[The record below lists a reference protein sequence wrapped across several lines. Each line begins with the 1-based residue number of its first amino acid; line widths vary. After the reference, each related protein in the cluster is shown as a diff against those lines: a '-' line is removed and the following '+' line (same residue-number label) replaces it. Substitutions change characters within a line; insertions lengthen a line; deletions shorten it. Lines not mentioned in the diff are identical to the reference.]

1 VIARIILFGLVVVAG
16 LVVAIAPALTEDQRL
31 DGSVPVLLAF
41 GIYAAIGGLIV
52 FRRDGHLTGWLL
64 ALTGLAV
71 VAADRLPSFPG
82 LSEFGAAWIS
92 SGGWGVV
99 FALFAALTLTF
110 PAGHAPQ
117 GDGFYPRLGRFALW
131 SLPFLVFT
139 TFFTEILTGPE
150 GVNETTN
157 PYGFV
162 PETLGYAALIAIVLV
177 ILGGA
182 ISLALRRRR
191 ATGVERAQLTWVVFG
206 LVLFV
211 TTVLLTF
218 AYIFI
223 SIGIGAGDPGDD
235 VWAPVFLLMLLFP
248 LTFGIAILRYRL
260 YDIDRIVSRTVTY
273 ASLAGLLA
281 ATYFLVVTLL
291 SSQLQ
296 GGNELAVAA
305 STLVVAALFNPLRIR
320 LHSWV
325 DRRFNRARYDAQQVA
340 DRFARDLQ
348 DDMGQGRLVTDLLG
362 VVSQTMEP
370 AVLSVWVRSET
381 DPTIQ

>member
-1 VIARIILFGLVVVAG
+1 
-16 LVVAIAPALTEDQRL
+16 
-31 DGSVPVLLAF
+31 
-41 GIYAAIGGLIV
+41 
-52 FRRDGHLTGWLL
+52 
-64 ALTGLAV
+64 
-71 VAADRLPSFPG
+71 
-82 LSEFGAAWIS
+82 
-92 SGGWGVV
+92 
-99 FALFAALTLTF
+99 
-110 PAGHAPQ
+110 
-117 GDGFYPRLGRFALW
+117 
-131 SLPFLVFT
+131 
-139 TFFTEILTGPE
+139 
-150 GVNETTN
+150 
-157 PYGFV
+157 
-162 PETLGYAALIAIVLV
+162 
-177 ILGGA
+177 
-182 ISLALRRRR
+182 
-191 ATGVERAQLTWVVFG
+191 
-206 LVLFV
+206 
-211 TTVLLTF
+211 
-218 AYIFI
+218 
-223 SIGIGAGDPGDD
+223 
-235 VWAPVFLLMLLFP
+235 MLLFP

-320 LHSWV
+320 LHRWV

-348 DDMGQGRLVTDLLG
+348 DDIGQGRLVTDLLG

>member
-1 VIARIILFGLVVVAG
+1 
-16 LVVAIAPALTEDQRL
+16 
-31 DGSVPVLLAF
+31 
-41 GIYAAIGGLIV
+41 
-52 FRRDGHLTGWLL
+52 
-64 ALTGLAV
+64 
-71 VAADRLPSFPG
+71 
-82 LSEFGAAWIS
+82 
-92 SGGWGVV
+92 
-99 FALFAALTLTF
+99 
-110 PAGHAPQ
+110 
-117 GDGFYPRLGRFALW
+117 
-131 SLPFLVFT
+131 VFT

-348 DDMGQGRLVTDLLG
+348 DDIGQGRLVTDLLG

-381 DPTIQ
+381 DPTI